1 MKEQKADI
9 VRLDLIKRAC
19 KKQEKENLKLKG
31 KSLIWTS
38 MFDHVLRVFAEEV
51 YADSPEALM
60 KIGWRD
66 FIKTL

>member
-1 MKEQKADI
+1 MKEEKVGI
-9 VRLDLIKRAC
+9 VRFDKIKRAC

-31 KSLIWTS
+31 KSLTWTS
-38 MFDHVLRVFAEEV
+38 MFDHVLKVFAEEV

-66 FIKTL
+66 FIKIL